1 LKRTLVKL
9 YNEQKRIRAQI
20 YVKKVKPN
28 YNITFFEGGLGS
40 QLLAFIEFQ
49 NKNEKFE
56 GPQFANL
63 SYFESNRVFQHE
75 NGLTHWKWRLD
86 HYGHRLEDFNTLSQE
101 DKILSYRRPTA
112 TEQVRHLVS
121 NQLLR
126 VSTEILSALPI
137 LSTQKQRN
145 KVFFNG
151 SDTDDFGVIHLRKG
165 DYLKVASR
173 VLGVQDL
180 LGTLS
185 SLKAILPSSIVLV
198 SDGRLDEAERIS
210 IERVLAGSSVNS
222 LRFHDGSSSQVDE
235 TVVHDL
241 MRKAR
246 FLMTSN
252 STFSFSAG
260 LLNTVADSLVVFP
273 LDFYGDNL
281 ENVSFQ
287 FRSRAQFGILERST
301 GWI

>member
-1 LKRTLVKL
+1 M
-9 YNEQKRIRAQI
+9 
-20 YVKKVKPN
+20 
-28 YNITFFEGGLGS
+28 
-40 QLLAFIEFQ
+40 
-49 NKNEKFE
+49 
-56 GPQFANL
+56 
-63 SYFESNRVFQHE
+63 
-75 NGLTHWKWRLD
+75 D

-112 TEQVRHLVS
+112 TELVRNLVS

-126 VSTEILSALPI
+126 VSSEIFSALPI
-137 LSTQKQRN
+137 LSTQKHRN
-145 KVFFNG
+145 KVIFNG
-151 SDTDDFGVIHLRKG
+151 SDTDDFGVIHFRKG
-165 DYLKVASR
+165 DYLKVPSR

-180 LGTLS
+180 LGTLN

-198 SDGRLDEAERIS
+198 SDGRLDETERIS
-210 IERVLAGSSVNS
+210 IERVLAGSSVGS
-222 LRFHDGSSSQVDE
+222 LRFHDRSSSQVDE

-246 FLMTSN
+246 FLKTSN